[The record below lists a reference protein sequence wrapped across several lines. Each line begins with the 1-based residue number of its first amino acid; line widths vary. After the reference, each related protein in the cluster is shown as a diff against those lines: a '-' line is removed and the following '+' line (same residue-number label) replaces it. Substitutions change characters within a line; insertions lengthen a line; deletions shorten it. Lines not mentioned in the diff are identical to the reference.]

1 MQGIFLPRVPAYEKS
16 CRKENRMVIQTL
28 PVDKLVPADYNPRKD
43 LKPGDPEYEKLKRSI
58 TEFGYVEPVL
68 WNKTTGHVVGGHQRL
83 KVLIDTGVTEVECVV
98 VEMSE
103 EKEKALNVAL
113 NKISGEWDKDK
124 LSLLIADL
132 QGADFDVSLTGFDA
146 VEIDKLLNSGMD
158 AEDDDFDVDAELE
171 KPAFSKLGDLWTLGR
186 HKVICGDSTKS
197 ETYAALMGGK
207 QANLI
212 LTDPPY
218 GIDYDKGVA
227 GKIKNDKFDS
237 DEGFY
242 TFLHDAFS
250 AMAGSLASDGA
261 AYVFH
266 ADSKGL
272 TFRRAFEDAGFKLS
286 GCCIWAKNTFTLGRS
301 DYQWCHE
308 PCLYGWKKSG
318 KHNWYGDRK
327 QSTIWNFDKPSRSEK
342 HPTMKPVPLLAVPMK
357 NSTQTNGVV
366 LDPFGGSGSTL
377 ICAEQLGREAFLIEL
392 DEKFVDVI
400 IHRYI
405 EAVGSADGVFV
416 ERDGESISYLDATAN
431 A

>member
-1 MQGIFLPRVPAYEKS
+1 
-16 CRKENRMVIQTL
+16 MVIQTL
-28 PVDKLVPADYNPRKD
+28 SVDKLVPADYNPRKD
-43 LKPGDPEYEKLKRSI
+43 LKPGDPEYEKLKRSLS
-58 TEFGYVEPVL
+58 EFGYVEPVI
-68 WNKTTGHVVGGHQRL
+68 WNQNTGHVVGGHQRL
-83 KVLIDTGVTEVECVV
+83 KVLMDTGVTEVECVV
-98 VEMSE
+98 VEMTE

-113 NKISGEWDKDK
+113 NKISGEWDKEK
-124 LSLLIADL
+124 LSLLISDL
-132 QGADFDVSLTGFDA
+132 QLVDFDVSLTGFDA
-146 VEIDKLLNSGMD
+146 VEIDKLLSSSMD
-158 AEDDDFDVDAELE
+158 AEEDGFNVDAELE

-186 HKVICGDSTKS
+186 HRVICGDSTKP
-197 ETYAALMGGK
+197 ETYTVLMRGK

-218 GIDYDKGVA
+218 GIDYDKGSA
-227 GKIKNDKFDS
+227 GKIKNDKFES

-242 TFLHDAFS
+242 KFLHDAFS
-250 AMAGSLASDGA
+250 AMADSLAVDGA

-377 ICAEQLGREAFLIEL
+377 ICAEQLGREAYLIEL

-400 IHRYI
+400 VNRYI

-416 ERDGESISYLDATAN
+416 ERDGVQTAY
-431 A
+431 AEVAHA

>member
-1 MQGIFLPRVPAYEKS
+1 
-16 CRKENRMVIQTL
+16 MVIQTL
-28 PVDKLVPADYNPRKD
+28 SADKLVPADYNPRKD
-43 LKPGDPEYEKLKRSI
+43 LKPGDPEYEKLKRSLS
-58 TEFGYVEPVL
+58 EFGYVEPVI
-68 WNKTTGHVVGGHQRL
+68 WNKTTAHVVGGHQRL

-103 EKEKALNVAL
+103 EKEKALNIAL
-113 NKISGEWDKDK
+113 NKINGEWDKDK

-132 QGADFDVSLTGFDA
+132 QGVDFDVSLTGFDSA
-146 VEIDKLLNSGMD
+146 EIDKLLNSGME
-158 AEDDDFDVDAELE
+158 AGEDSFDVDAELE
-171 KPAFSKLGDLWTLGR
+171 KPAFSKLGDVWKLGR
-186 HKVICGDSTKS
+186 HRVICGDSTKP
-197 ETYAALMGGK
+197 ETYVALMNGK

-218 GIDYDKGVA
+218 GIDYDKGAA

-250 AMAGSLASDGA
+250 AMEGSLATDGA

-272 TFRRAFEDAGFKLS
+272 TFRRAFEEAGFKLS

-318 KHNWYGDRK
+318 KHSWYGDRK

-342 HPTMKPVPLLAVPMK
+342 HPTMKPVPLLAVPIK

-377 ICAEQLGREAFLIEL
+377 ICAEQLGRAAFLIEL

-400 IHRYI
+400 VNRYI

-416 ERDGESISYLDATAN
+416 VRNGVETPYAEVGHA
-431 A
+431 

>member
-1 MQGIFLPRVPAYEKS
+1 M
-16 CRKENRMVIQTL
+16 NMQTL
-28 PVDKLVPADYNPRKD
+28 PVDKLIPAEYNPRKD

-58 TEFGYVEPVL
+58 TEFGYVEPVI
-68 WNKTTGHVVGGHQRL
+68 WNKTTGHIVGGHQRA
-83 KVLIDTGVTEVECVV
+83 KILIETGVTEIECVV

-113 NKISGEWDKDK
+113 NKINGEWDKDK

-146 VEIDKLLNSGMD
+146 AEIDKLLDSGND
-158 AEDDDFDVDAELE
+158 AAEDSFDVDAELE
-171 KPAFSKLGDLWTLGR
+171 KPAFSKLGDVWTLGR
-186 HKVICGDSTKS
+186 HRVICGDSTKP
-197 ETYAALMGGK
+197 ETYSTLMGGK

-218 GIDYDKGVA
+218 GIDYDKGAA

-242 TFLHDAFS
+242 KFLHDAFS
-250 AMAGSLASDGA
+250 AMAGTLAADGA

-377 ICAEQLGREAFLIEL
+377 ICAEQLAREAYLIEL

-400 IHRYI
+400 VNRYI
-405 EAVGSADGVFV
+405 ETVGSADGVFV
-416 ERDGESISYLDATAN
+416 ERDGKSISYLDATAN

>member
-1 MQGIFLPRVPAYEKS
+1 M
-16 CRKENRMVIQTL
+16 NMQTL
-28 PVDKLVPADYNPRKD
+28 PVDKLIPAEYNPRKD

-58 TEFGYVEPVL
+58 TEFGYVEPVI
-68 WNKTTGHVVGGHQRL
+68 WNKTTGHIVGGHQRA
-83 KVLIDTGVTEVECVV
+83 KILIETGVTEIECVV

-113 NKISGEWDKDK
+113 NKINGEWDKDK

-146 VEIDKLLNSGMD
+146 AEIDKLLDSGND
-158 AEDDDFDVDAELE
+158 AAEDSFDVDAELE
-171 KPAFSKLGDLWTLGR
+171 KPAFSKLGDVWTLGR
-186 HKVICGDSTKS
+186 HRVICGDSTKP
-197 ETYAALMGGK
+197 ETYSTLMGGK

-218 GIDYDKGVA
+218 GIDYDKGAA

-242 TFLHDAFS
+242 KFLHDAFS
-250 AMAGSLASDGA
+250 AMAGTLAADGA

-377 ICAEQLGREAFLIEL
+377 ICAEQLAREAYLIEL

-400 IHRYI
+400 ANRYI
-405 EAVGSADGVFV
+405 ETVGSADGVFV

>member
-1 MQGIFLPRVPAYEKS
+1 M
-16 CRKENRMVIQTL
+16 NMQTL
-28 PVDKLVPADYNPRKD
+28 PVDQLIPAEYNPRKD

-58 TEFGYVEPVL
+58 TEFGYVEPVI
-68 WNKTTGHVVGGHQRL
+68 WNKTTGHIVGGHQRA
-83 KVLIDTGVTEVECVV
+83 KILIETGVTEIECVV

-113 NKISGEWDKDK
+113 NKINGEWDKDK

-146 VEIDKLLNSGMD
+146 AEIDKLLDSGND
-158 AEDDDFDVDAELE
+158 AAEDSFDVDAELE
-171 KPAFSKLGDLWTLGR
+171 KPAFSKLGDVWTLGR
-186 HKVICGDSTKS
+186 HRVICGDSTKP
-197 ETYAALMGGK
+197 ETYSTLMGGK

-218 GIDYDKGVA
+218 GIDYDKGAA

-242 TFLHDAFS
+242 KFLHDAFS
-250 AMAGSLASDGA
+250 AMAGTLAADGA

-286 GCCIWAKNTFTLGRS
+286 GCCIWAKNTFTIGRS

-308 PCLYGWKKSG
+308 PCWYGWKKSG

-377 ICAEQLGREAFLIEL
+377 ICAEQLAREAYLIEL

-400 IHRYI
+400 VNRYI
-405 EAVGSADGVFV
+405 ETVGSADGVFV

>member
-1 MQGIFLPRVPAYEKS
+1 
-16 CRKENRMVIQTL
+16 MVIQTL
-28 PVDKLVPADYNPRKD
+28 PVNKLVPADYNPRKD
-43 LKPGDPEYEKLKRSI
+43 LKPGDPEFEKLKRSL
-58 TEFGYVEPVL
+58 TEFGYVEPVI
-68 WNKTTGHVVGGHQRL
+68 WNKTTGHTVGGHQRL
-83 KVLIDTGVTEVECVV
+83 KILVDAGMTEVECVI
-98 VEMSE
+98 VEMDLN
-103 EKEKALNVAL
+103 KEKALNIAL

-146 VEIDKLLNSGMD
+146 TEIDTLLNSGKD
-158 AEDDDFDVDAELE
+158 AEEDSFDVDAELE
-171 KPAFSKLGDLWTLGR
+171 KPPFSKLGDVWTLGR
-186 HKVICGDSTKS
+186 HKVICGDSTKT
-197 ETYAALMGGK
+197 ETYTTLMAGK

-218 GIDYDKGVA
+218 GIDYDKGAA

-237 DEGFY
+237 DEVFY

-250 AMAGSLASDGA
+250 AMADSLAVDGA
-261 AYVFH
+261 AYIFH

-318 KHNWYGDRK
+318 KHIWYGDRK

-377 ICAEQLGREAFLIEL
+377 ICAEQLGREACLIEL

-400 IHRYI
+400 VNRYI
-405 EAVGSADGVFV
+405 ETVGSTDGVFV
-416 ERDGESISYLDATAN
+416 ERDGVQTPYAEVAHA
-431 A
+431 

>member
-1 MQGIFLPRVPAYEKS
+1 
-16 CRKENRMVIQTL
+16 MVIQTL
-28 PVDKLVPADYNPRKD
+28 SVSKLVPADYNPRKD
-43 LKPGDPEYEKLKRSI
+43 LKPGDPEYEKLKRSLL
-58 TEFGYVEPVL
+58 EFGYVEPVI
-68 WNKTTGHVVGGHQRL
+68 WNETTGHVVGGHQRL

-113 NKISGEWDKDK
+113 NKISGEWDKEK
-124 LSLLIADL
+124 LSLLISDL
-132 QGADFDVSLTGFDA
+132 QLVDFDVSLTGFDA
-146 VEIDKLLNSGMD
+146 VEIDKLLNSSMD
-158 AEDDDFDVDAELE
+158 AEEDGFNVDAELE
-171 KPAFSKLGDLWTLGR
+171 KPAFSKLGDVWTLGR
-186 HKVICGDSTKS
+186 HRVICGDSTMT
-197 ETYAALMGGK
+197 ETYSALMLAK

-218 GIDYDKGVA
+218 GIDYDKGSA
-227 GKIKNDKFDS
+227 GKIKNDKFES

-242 TFLHDAFS
+242 NFLHAAFS
-250 AMAGSLASDGA
+250 AMVGSLAIDGA

-377 ICAEQLGREAFLIEL
+377 ICAEKLGREACLIEL

-400 IHRYI
+400 VNRYI
-405 EAVGSADGVFV
+405 ETVGSADGIFV
-416 ERDGESISYLDATAN
+416 ERDGRSISYKDATTN

>member
-1 MQGIFLPRVPAYEKS
+1 
-16 CRKENRMVIQTL
+16 MVIQTL

-58 TEFGYVEPVL
+58 TEFGYVEPII
-68 WNKTTGHVVGGHQRL
+68 WNQTTGHIVGGHQRA
-83 KVLIDTGVTEVECVV
+83 KILIETGVTEVECVV

-132 QGADFDVSLTGFDA
+132 QGADFDVSLTGFDVA
-146 VEIDKLLNSGMD
+146 EIDKLLNSGMD
-158 AEDDDFDVDAELE
+158 ATEDGFDVDVELE
-171 KPAFSKLGDLWTLGR
+171 KPAFSKLGDVWTLGR
-186 HKVICGDSTKS
+186 HRVICGDSTKP
-197 ETYAALMGGK
+197 ETYTALMNGK

-218 GIDYDKGVA
+218 GIDYNKGVA

-237 DEGFY
+237 DDGFY
-242 TFLHDAFS
+242 KFLLAAFS
-250 AMAGSLASDGA
+250 AMADSLAADGA

-266 ADSKGL
+266 ADTKGL
-272 TFRRAFEDAGFKLS
+272 TFRKAFEDAGFKLS

-377 ICAEQLGREAFLIEL
+377 ICAEQLGREAYLIEL

-400 IHRYI
+400 VNRYI

-416 ERDGESISYLDATAN
+416 ERESVKAPYAEVAH

>member
-1 MQGIFLPRVPAYEKS
+1 
-16 CRKENRMVIQTL
+16 MVIQTL
-28 PVDKLVPADYNPRKD
+28 PVDKLVPADYNPRKH
-43 LKPGDPEYEKLKRSI
+43 LKPGDPEYEKLKRSLS
-58 TEFGYVEPVL
+58 EFGYVEPVI
-68 WNKTTGHVVGGHQRL
+68 WNQNTGHVVGGHQRL
-83 KVLIDTGVTEVECVV
+83 KGLMDTGVTEVECVV
-98 VEMSE
+98 VEMTE

-113 NKISGEWDKDK
+113 NKISGEWDKEK
-124 LSLLIADL
+124 LSLLISDL
-132 QGADFDVSLTGFDA
+132 QLVDFDVSLTGFDA
-146 VEIDKLLNSGMD
+146 VEIDKLLNSSMD
-158 AEDDDFDVDAELE
+158 VEEDGFNVDAELE
-171 KPAFSKLGDLWTLGR
+171 KPAFSKLGDVWTLGR
-186 HKVICGDSTKS
+186 HRVICGDSTKP
-197 ETYAALMGGK
+197 ETYTVLMRGK

-218 GIDYDKGVA
+218 GIDYDKGSA
-227 GKIKNDKFDS
+227 GKIKNDKFES

-242 TFLHDAFS
+242 KFLHDAFS
-250 AMAGSLASDGA
+250 AMADSLAVDGA

-377 ICAEQLGREAFLIEL
+377 ICAEKLGREACLIEL

-400 IHRYI
+400 VNRYI
-405 EAVGSADGVFV
+405 ETVGSTDGVFV
-416 ERDGESISYLDATAN
+416 ERDGVQTPYAEVADV
-431 A
+431 

>member
-1 MQGIFLPRVPAYEKS
+1 MNIQRLKLSELNPA
-16 CRKENRMVIQTL
+16 
-28 PVDKLVPADYNPRKD
+28 AYNPRKI
-43 LKPGDPEYEKLKRSI
+43 LKPGDAEFEKLKASI
-58 TEFGYVEPVL
+58 ENFGYVELIVVNAK
-68 WNKTTGHVVGGHQRL
+68 NKNTVVSGHQRL
-83 KVLIDTGVTEVECVV
+83 SVLQYLGQIEAECVV
-98 VEMSE
+98 VELSV
-103 EKEKALNVAL
+103 EKEKALNIAM
-113 NKISGEWDKDK
+113 NKVSGEWDKDK
-124 LSLLIADL
+124 LTLLIADL

-146 VEIDKLLNSGMD
+146 AEIDMLLNSGKD
-158 AEDDDFDVDAELE
+158 AEEDSFDVDAELE
-171 KPAFSKLGDLWTLGR
+171 KPTFSKLGDVWTLGR
-186 HKVICGDSTKS
+186 HKVICGDSAKP
-197 ETYAALMGGK
+197 ETYEALMAGK

-218 GIDYDKGVA
+218 GIDYDKGTA

-250 AMAGSLASDGA
+250 AMEAYLAMDGA

-318 KHNWYGDRK
+318 KHIWYGDRK
-327 QSTIWNFDKPSRSEK
+327 QSTIWYFDKPSRSEK

-377 ICAEQLGREAFLIEL
+377 ICAEQLGREAYLIEL

-400 IHRYI
+400 VNRYI
-405 EAVGSADGVFV
+405 ETVGSTDGVFV
-416 ERDGESISYLDATAN
+416 ERDGVQTPYAEVAHA
-431 A
+431 

>member
-1 MQGIFLPRVPAYEKS
+1 
-16 CRKENRMVIQTL
+16 MVIKTL
-28 PVDKLVPADYNPRKD
+28 PVGKLIPADYNPRKD
-43 LKPGDPEYEKLKRSI
+43 LKPGDPEYEKLKRSL
-58 TEFGYVEPVL
+58 TEFGYVEPVI
-68 WNKTTGHVVGGHQRL
+68 WNKTTGHIVGGHQRA
-83 KVLIDTGVTEVECVV
+83 KILIETGVTEVECVV
-98 VEMSE
+98 VQMSE

-186 HKVICGDSTKS
+186 HKVICGDSTKP

-318 KHNWYGDRK
+318 KHNWFGDRK

-342 HPTMKPVPLLAVPMK
+342 HPTMKPVQLLAVPMK

-377 ICAEQLGREAFLIEL
+377 ICAEQLGSEAFLIEL

-416 ERDGESISYLDATAN
+416 ERGSKSIPYAKVIADV
-431 A
+431 